1 MLDSDAGGRLRS
13 TRPGYLLFLLMTG
26 YLLSFLDRQILVMMI
41 DPIKRDFGLS
51 DTDFSLLYGFAFATF
66 YTVLGLAFGRL
77 IDSANR
83 TRVLALCVAL
93 WSLATIFCG
102 LATNFPQLFVARM
115 LVGVGEAALAPAAY
129 SLIADVYPA
138 GRRGRAFAIYTM
150 GMYLGAGLAF
160 AMGGSLVQMFAHLE
174 TLSWAG
180 LTIKSWQIAFF
191 IAGLPGLVVAF
202 ALLFCRE
209 PARGTMA
216 GDAALAGP
224 RASFGAFVRQYRAH
238 GQLYFTHHLGF
249 GLHICFGYAITAWLP
264 VTFMRVHQM
273 PPAVAGL
280 AFGVAIMIMG
290 PLGAWLGGVLAE
302 ARERRGSRESQLS
315 TTAYACLAQLVAITG
330 ATMLSHPWAAFAC
343 GTVAIALVGFPAGLN
358 AAALQL
364 ITPPTLRGQAGGF
377 FILIGNLLGLGLGP
391 LVVALLTDRLFAR
404 PDAVGNSLWL
414 VGLVVLPAAAITLLR
429 GSVLF
434 ARRDEMT
441 AGTTET
447 SSASAALAADSG

>member
-1 MLDSDAGGRLRS
+1 MTGAFNDGMIGSRR

-41 DPIKRDFGLS
+41 DPIKHDFALT

-66 YTVLGLAFGRL
+66 YTVLGLVFGRL

-83 TRVLALCVAL
+83 TRVIAICVAL

-102 LATNFPQLFVARM
+102 LATNFPQLFAARM

-138 GRRGRAFAIYTM
+138 KRRGRAFAIYTM

-160 AMGGSLVQMFAHLE
+160 ALGGSLVQAFAHVD
-174 TLSWAG
+174 TLSFAG
-180 LTIKSWQIAFF
+180 ITIKSWQIAFF
-191 IAGLPGLVVAF
+191 IAGLPGLLVAL
-202 ALLFCRE
+202 ALLFCPE

-216 GDAALAGP
+216 GDATLAGSP
-224 RASFGAFVRQYRAH
+224 HASFGAFVHHYRARWR
-238 GQLYFTHHLGF
+238 LYLTHHLGF

-264 VTFMRVHQM
+264 VTFMRVHHM
-273 PPAVAGL
+273 PPATAGL
-280 AFGVAIMIMG
+280 AFGLAIMTMG
-290 PLGAWLGGVLAE
+290 PLGAWLGGMVAE
-302 ARERRGSRESQLS
+302 RMERRGARESQLS
-315 TTAYACLAQLVAITG
+315 ATAYACVIQLAAIAG
-330 ATMLSHPWAAFAC
+330 ATMIAQPWVAFAF
-343 GTVAIALVGFPAGLN
+343 GAVAIGLIGFPAGLN
-358 AAALQL
+358 SASLQL

-391 LVVALLTDRLFAR
+391 LVVALLTDRFFGR
-404 PDAVGNSLWL
+404 PDAVGQSLL
-414 VGLVVLPAAAITLLR
+414 IVGLAVLPAASLLLLR

-434 ARRDEMT
+434 ARRDE
-441 AGTTET
+441 AT
-447 SSASAALAADSG
+447 SAAEPEGAALTASAG